1 MFLVCTLA
9 LEGRLLVLIKES
21 SPPPR
26 QVLVVDDSETVR
38 REIAQS
44 LKHAGFMA
52 LEAGDGVSGL
62 KLAQEQKPALIIL
75 DVNMPRMNGLEMLE
89 HLRMDF
95 ATANIPVVILTTEAE
110 ELMIERAR
118 KAGAKGW
125 LIKPVTADHVVRTA
139 QAIANREPVP
149 AMPARRS

>member
-1 MFLVCTLA
+1 LVQ
-9 LEGRLLVLIKES
+9 IKES

-44 LKHAGFMA
+44 LKHAGFIP
-52 LEAGDGVSGL
+52 LEAGDGVAGL

-89 HLRMDF
+89 HLRLDF

-139 QAIANREPVP
+139 QAIANREPAP
-149 AMPARRS
+149 PMPSRQP

>member
-1 MFLVCTLA
+1 M
-9 LEGRLLVLIKES
+9 VLIKQDT
-21 SPPPR
+21 PAPK

-38 REIAQS
+38 REIAQC
-44 LKHAGFMA
+44 LKLAGFTA
-52 LEAGDGVSGL
+52 LEAGDGVAGL
-62 KLAQEQKPALIIL
+62 KLAQEQKVSLIIL

-89 HLRMDF
+89 HLRMDW

-125 LIKPVTADHVVRTA
+125 LIKPVTAEHVVQTA
-139 QAIANREPVP
+139 QAIANRNPV
-149 AMPARRS
+149 